1 MIAKEIITD
10 IIVPLKTSD
19 KGIDALALMEE
30 YKVSHLPIV
39 NNVDFLGLISEFDIY
54 NLNRPEA
61 NLGDHKLSLSRAFVM
76 QYQHVYD
83 VIRLIGEQKLTL
95 LPVLDEKNK
104 YLGSIT
110 LNNLVE
116 QFSKITSIENPG
128 GIIVLEVS
136 QNDYVLSEIAKI
148 IESNDAKIISLFLTS
163 HPDSTK
169 LEVSMKVNKIEIG
182 PILQTLNRYDYIIK
196 ASYSEDQ
203 QLLDDLQNR
212 YDSLMNYLNIGGE

>member
-1 MIAKEIITD
+1 MIAKELITD

-19 KGIDALALMEE
+19 IGIDALALMEE

-54 NLNRPEA
+54 NLNRPET

-83 VIRLIGEQKLTL
+83 VIRLIGEQKLTV

-110 LNNLVE
+110 LNNLIE

-148 IESNDAKIISLFLTS
+148 IESDDAKIISLFLTS

-169 LEVSMKVNKIEIG
+169 LEVSMKVNKMEIE

-212 YDSLMNYLNIGGE
+212 YDSLMKYLNIGGE

>member
-1 MIAKEIITD
+1 
-10 IIVPLKTSD
+10 
-19 KGIDALALMEE
+19 
-30 YKVSHLPIV
+30 VSHLPIV

-54 NLNRPEA
+54 NLNSPEA

-148 IESNDAKIISLFLTS
+148 IESDDAKIISLFLTS

-169 LEVSMKVNKIEIG
+169 LEVSMKVNKMEIG

-212 YDSLMNYLNIGGE
+212 YDSLMKYLNIGGE